1 MDLTLPRNYD
11 RTQDYMKSPYTSRY
25 SKTGWSYIWYNANGT
40 DQMNLYSQ
48 GFKYYTK
55 RKLGAFGSNLILKVV
70 NTLDL
75 KGKLMCVCINT
86 LNMQFIIPA
95 DEVLVQQMGQ

>member
-11 RTQDYMKSPYTSRY
+11 KTQDYMRSSYTSNY
-25 SKTGWSYIWYNANGT
+25 GKTGWNYTWYNANGK
-40 DQMNLYSQ
+40 DQMNLYTQ

-55 RKLGAFGSNLILKVV
+55 RELGAFGSNLLLKVID
-70 NTLDL
+70 TLEV

-95 DEVLVQQMGQ
+95 DEVLVQQMEQ